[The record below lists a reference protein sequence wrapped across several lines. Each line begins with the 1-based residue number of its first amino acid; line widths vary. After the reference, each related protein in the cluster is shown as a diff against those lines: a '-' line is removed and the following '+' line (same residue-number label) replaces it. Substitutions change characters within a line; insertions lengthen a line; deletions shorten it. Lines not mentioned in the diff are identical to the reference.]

1 MVMNKKVV
9 NSLIYALVIGII
21 CGIVGVA
28 FNYAIKYI
36 SALRGSFSIYVALA
50 VMVVLGPVI
59 AGCYK
64 WMGAPGFKATDGV
77 VQAARDGQEFDIK
90 VSPAAAAGLLL
101 TCLAESAGCKEGGS
115 FQIGAPI
122 AHWIGRKLAIPAPER
137 RLLTMC
143 AIAAGFA
150 SVLGAPIFAAFI
162 AAEVAFNKLE
172 IKYLPYTAVS
182 AAAAFLINYVTK
194 APKLRY
200 AIDFGVDYGAMD
212 VVKLVLIAAVAGAL
226 GRFFLHLLGWTG
238 KLTGKIENP
247 YIRIVAGGLIASA
260 VILLLKT
267 QVYLSAG
274 NVVSAAIAGT
284 GNWYDFILKILFLAF
299 LCKCGYKT
307 GLLPQN
313 IAIGGAFGGTAAL
326 LLGVNPALGVAAGMV
341 GIVGGVSCCPVA
353 TLALGLDMF
362 GFKGIL
368 LCALFA
374 GIGTLCGGFHG
385 YYSTKK
391 APVPEKTKEEKLQ
404 ERIEEVFDKEK
415 KDE

>member
-1 MVMNKKVV
+1 MDRKKVL

-21 CGIVGVA
+21 CGIVGTA
-28 FNYAIKYI
+28 FNFIIKYV
-36 SALRGSFSIYVALA
+36 SSFRASLGFYPALI
-50 VMVVLGPVI
+50 VMVALGPVI

-64 WMGAPGFKATDGV
+64 WLGAHNFKATDGV

-90 VSPAAAAGLLL
+90 DSLAAAAGLIL
-101 TCLAESAGCKEGGS
+101 TCMAESAGCKEGGS

-137 RLLTMC
+137 RQLTMC

-150 SVLGAPIFAAFI
+150 SVLGAPIFAAVI

-172 IKYLPYTAVS
+172 VKYLPYTIVS
-182 AAAAFLINYVTK
+182 AGSAFLINYVTK

-200 AIDFGVDYGAMD
+200 AIDFGTEYGALD
-212 VVKLVLIAAVAGAL
+212 ILQLILIAAAAGAL
-226 GRFFLHLLGWTG
+226 GRLFLHILGWMG
-238 KLTGKIENP
+238 KLMGLIKNP
-247 YIRIVAGGLIASA
+247 YIRIVVGGAVAAALLIP
-260 VILLLKT
+260 LGT

-274 NVVSAAIAGT
+274 NVITAALAGE
-284 GNWYDFILKILFLAF
+284 GHWYDFILKIFFLAF
-299 LCKCGYKT
+299 LSKSGYKT

-313 IAIGGAFGGTAAL
+313 ITIGGAFGGTAAL
-326 LLGVNPALGVAAGMV
+326 LLGVDPALAVAAGMV
-341 GIVGGVSCCPVA
+341 GMVGGVSCCPLA
-353 TLALGLDMF
+353 ALALSVDMF
-362 GFKGIL
+362 GYKGLL

-391 APVPEKTKEEKLQ
+391 APVPEKTQDEKLQ
-404 ERIEEVFDKEK
+404 EKIEEVFGKR
-415 KDE
+415 

>member
-1 MVMNKKVV
+1 MKNKVI
-9 NSLIYALVIGII
+9 NSLIYALVIGIV
-21 CGIVGVA
+21 CGIVGTA
-28 FNYAIKYI
+28 FNFAIKYI
-36 SALRGSFSIYVALA
+36 GVFRGSLPLYVQLII
-50 VMVVLGPVI
+50 MVALGPVI

-101 TCLAESAGCKEGGS
+101 TCMAESAGCKEGGS

-137 RLLTMC
+137 RQLTMC

-150 SVLGAPIFAAFI
+150 SVLGAPLFAAFI

-172 IKYLPYTAVS
+172 VKYLPYTAVS
-182 AAAAFLINYVTK
+182 AAAAYLINFVTK
-194 APKLRY
+194 APKLKY
-200 AIDFGVDYGAMD
+200 AIDFTTEYGALD
-212 VVKLVLIAAVAGAL
+212 VLKLVVIAAAAGAL

-238 KLTGKIENP
+238 KLTGKIGNP
-247 YIRIVAGGLIASA
+247 YIRIVAGGAIAA
-260 VILLLKT
+260 VVLAIMGT
-267 QVYLSAG
+267 GIYLSAG
-274 NVVSAAIAGT
+274 NVIPAAIAGT
-284 GNWYDFILKILFLAF
+284 GNWYDFILKIIFLAF

-313 IAIGGAFGGTAAL
+313 ITIGGAFGGTAAL

-341 GIVGGVSCCPVA
+341 GIVGGVSCCPIA
-353 TLALGLDMF
+353 ALALACDMF

-374 GIGTLCGGFHG
+374 GVGTLCGGFHG

-391 APVPEKTKEEKLQ
+391 APVPEKTEEEKLQ
-404 ERIEEVFDKEK
+404 EKIAEVFDKK
-415 KDE
+415 